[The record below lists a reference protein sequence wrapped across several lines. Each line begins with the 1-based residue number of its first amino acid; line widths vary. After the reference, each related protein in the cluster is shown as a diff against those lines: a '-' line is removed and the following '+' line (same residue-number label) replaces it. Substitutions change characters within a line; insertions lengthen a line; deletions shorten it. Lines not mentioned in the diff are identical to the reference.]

1 MRTLLAA
8 WLLTNRL
15 AQPPDMLTVSMRSS
29 GECVERVDGSFYD
42 LLCEASQA
50 QDGTTRQGFALGRYA
65 QRTSGAFLLAPRYS
79 TVTLT
84 AGYRVE
90 TALAA
95 SVARMPRAKPTERTG
110 RMERADESRDEITA
124 MKRIGTFD
132 RS

>member
-15 AQPPDMLTVSMRSS
+15 AQPPDMLTASVRSS
-29 GECVERVDGSFYD
+29 GECVERVDDSFYD
-42 LLCEASQA
+42 LLCEASRA
-50 QDGTTRQGFALGRYA
+50 PDGTTRQGFASGRYA
-65 QRTSGAFLLAPRYS
+65 QRTSGAFMLAPRYA

-90 TALAA
+90 TAPAA
-95 SVARMPRAKPTERTG
+95 SVARMPRAKAMERIERT
-110 RMERADESRDEITA
+110 DESRDEFTA
-124 MKRIGTFD
+124 MKRTGTFD

>member
-8 WLLTNRL
+8 WLLTDRL
-15 AQPPDMLTVSMRSS
+15 AQPPDMLAASMRSS
-29 GECVERVDGSFYD
+29 SECVERIDGDFYD

-50 QDGTTRQGFALGRYA
+50 PDGTTRQGFPLGRYA

-90 TALAA
+90 TAPSA
-95 SVARMPRAKPTERTG
+95 SVVRMRNSK
-110 RMERADESRDEITA
+110 RADESRDEFTA
-124 MKRIGTFD
+124 MKRTGTFG

>member
-15 AQPPDMLTVSMRSS
+15 AQPPNMLAASMRSS
-29 GECVERVDGSFYD
+29 SECVERVEGSFYD
-42 LLCEASQA
+42 LLCEASLA
-50 QDGTTRQGFALGRYA
+50 QDGTTRQGFASGRYA

-90 TALAA
+90 TAPSA
-95 SVARMPRAKPTERTG
+95 SVMRMRDAK
-110 RMERADESRDEITA
+110 RADESRDEFTA
-124 MKRIGTFD
+124 MKRTGTFD